1 MIICNMSKIVVDTSV
16 VINGQ
21 LISQIEKGSVKNSQI
36 IIPQAVLDELQSQA
50 SNKKEQG
57 FVGLEKIRKLK
68 DLSGS
73 FGLEITQKGSH
84 LSSDEIKLAGGGRID
99 ALIADMAKQNDAIL
113 YTSDHVQHLVAQ
125 AEGIQTVFLKQK
137 FLKKL

>member
-73 FGLEITQKGSH
+73 FGLEIIQKR
-84 LSSDEIKLAGGGRID
+84 L
-99 ALIADMAKQNDAIL
+99 
-113 YTSDHVQHLVAQ
+113 TS
-125 AEGIQTVFLKQK
+125 IF
-137 FLKKL
+137 